1 MPPSSHPQGRD
12 VFMTESITHFVG
24 IDVSK
29 DFLDVHVLESR
40 TSFRCPSDLKGR
52 TALLEKL
59 PAPGTCLVVVEATGR
74 YQRPLVAELVAAG
87 HAVAVVNPRQI
98 RDFARALG
106 ILAKTDKLDAQVI
119 ARFAEKVRP
128 RPVAETR
135 ENQASLNE
143 LITRRRQLL
152 EHRTA
157 ESNRRDSSLPKLVR
171 QSLQRS
177 INAISRDLEKL
188 DRAIAELLESDDD
201 WQDRLQRLTSVP
213 GVGPV
218 TAATLVAELPELGQL
233 NRKEIAALVG
243 VAPIN
248 RDSGQFRGQRT
259 IWGGRASVRSV
270 LYMAALTGL
279 RSNPALQEFA
289 ERLYARGKPGKVVLV
304 ACMRKLLGI
313 LNTMMRTNSFWAPRP
328 AVAS

>member
-1 MPPSSHPQGRD
+1 
-12 VFMTESITHFVG
+12 MTDSITHFVG

-29 DFLDVHVLESR
+29 DSLDVHILDSR

-52 TALLEKL
+52 TALVEKL
-59 PAPGTCLVVVEATGR
+59 PAPGTCLIVVEATGR
-74 YQRPLVAELVAAG
+74 YQRSLVAELVAAG
-87 HAVAVVNPRQI
+87 HAVSVVNPRQI
-98 RDFARALG
+98 RDFAKALG
-106 ILAKTDKLDAQVI
+106 ILAKTDKIDAQVI

-135 ENQASLNE
+135 ENQAQLNE

-157 ESNRRDSSLPKLVR
+157 EFNRRDPNLPKLVR

-177 INAISRDLEKL
+177 INALAKDLEKL

-201 WQDRLQRLTSVP
+201 WRERLERLTSVP

-243 VAPIN
+243 VAPLN
-248 RDSGQFRGQRT
+248 RDSGQFRGRRT

-270 LYMAALTGL
+270 LYMAAMNAM
-279 RSNPALQEFA
+279 RCNPDVQEFA
-289 ERLYARGKPGKVVLV
+289 TRLYGYGKKHKVVIV
-304 ACMRKLLGI
+304 ACMRKLLTI
-313 LNTMMRTNSFWAPRP
+313 LNTMMRTQTSWRTRP